1 MLHNELIQ
9 MGSERQPINYQ
20 FGVFEFSSNTGELRK
35 NGIIVRLAPQ
45 PALVLKMLVAQNGGI
60 VSREELQQEVWKG
73 DTIVDFELGLNRC
86 VARIRS
92 VLSDDADTP
101 RYVETIPR
109 LGYRFI
115 APVKIVPVP
124 QRQGIQAAAPVA
136 APASKF
142 QAALAPEAAPE
153 VVPQASKLPAPPPV
167 DTPPQGPS
175 RSPGRKWRRLL
186 FYGLPVAVLIFVAL
200 FWSRYF
206 ARSRTVQLRSDYSVG
221 PLFSEPGQTAS
232 PSFSPDGS
240 KVVFSWNGSRQDNF
254 DLYVRSIG
262 TPDVTRLTKEP
273 ETDYNPAWAPDG
285 KSIAFCR
292 SGAHNGSSI
301 WLISLSDGAERKLI
315 DVPWT
320 AVVGSRFLTWSPD
333 SRRLVFAG
341 SVHEDKT
348 SGLVEMD
355 VATGAT
361 HYLTEARAGS
371 VEMHPAYAPDG
382 HAIAFV
388 RDIARGI
395 SRILVLPMK
404 PEGGAAGPPVPLSWP
419 GFESSN
425 VARPTWTPD
434 SSHLLFASNRN
445 SEQYLWIAEAE
456 QGAAPQ
462 LLSTLGPGLMDAA
475 ISSTGDL
482 AMVRERLDIDI
493 FKLDI
498 DRLRRR
504 DSPATVP
511 VVNSNR
517 RETYPSVSPD
527 GSKLAFESNRTGFTE
542 IWTSNVDGT
551 NPTQITNM
559 GHPITGSPTWS
570 PDGRTIAFDSRA
582 GGVPRIY
589 LVPAAG
595 GKVEPLTASNEM
607 SVTPAWSPDGAWI
620 YFTSDRT
627 GRPEIWRISPGGGTP
642 QQISSTGGFS
652 PSSSSGKLLLYS
664 ANRSWITTLKSMNLE
679 THEEKALAT
688 DAVRRSYFAA
698 GDGVYYI
705 ASRAGDHYSLNFIPS
720 GGGVPV
726 TLYEFPRRTAEGMGM
741 SRDGHSLFFGEAEQA
756 NTDLQL
762 VRDFW
767 RK

>member
-1 MLHNELIQ
+1 MA
-9 MGSERQPINYQ
+9 SERQSVNYQ
-20 FGVFEFSSNTGELRK
+20 FGVFEFSANTGELRK

-45 PALVLKMLVAQNGGI
+45 PALVLKMLLAQNGGV

-101 RYVETIPR
+101 RYVETVPR

-115 APVKIVPVP
+115 AQVKIVPVP
-124 QRQGIQAAAPVA
+124 QRQGIPVA
-136 APASKF
+136 AVPVPAPATVF
-142 QAALAPEAAPE
+142 EATLTPATAPE
-153 VVPQASKLPAPPPV
+153 VVPQESNRSAPPQEVAPLEGPV
-167 DTPPQGPS
+167 
-175 RSPGRKWRRLL
+175 RSPGRKWRSILI
-186 FYGLPVAVLIFVAL
+186 YGLPAAVLIFVAL
-200 FWSRYF
+200 FWSRHF
-206 ARSRTVQLRSDYSVG
+206 VRNQAEQLRSDYSVG

-240 KVVFSWNGSRQDNF
+240 KVVFSWSGSRQDNF

-262 TPDVTRLTKEP
+262 TQDTTRLTNAR
-273 ETDYNPAWAPDG
+273 ETDYSPAWSPDG

-292 SGAHNGSSI
+292 SGPRNGSSI

-361 HYLTEARAGS
+361 RYLTRAKEGT

-395 SRILVLPMK
+395 SRILILPMK

-419 GFESSN
+419 GFESAN
-425 VARPTWTPD
+425 VARPLWTPD
-434 SSHLLFASNRN
+434 SGHLLFASNRN
-445 SEQYLWIAEAE
+445 SEQYLWIVKDG

-462 LLSTLGPGLMDAA
+462 LLSALGPGLMDAA
-475 ISSTGDL
+475 ISSTGAL

-493 FKLDI
+493 LKLDVG
-498 DRLRRR
+498 RLRHGN
-504 DSPATVP
+504 SAAPVP
-511 VVNSNR
+511 VLNSNR
-517 RETYPSVSPD
+517 LETSPSVSPD
-527 GSKLAFESNRTGFTE
+527 GLKLAFESNRSGFTE

-551 NPTQITNM
+551 NVSQITSM

-595 GKVEPLTASNEM
+595 GKVAALTAPNEM
-607 SVTPAWSPDGAWI
+607 SVTPAWSPDGVWI

-627 GRPEIWRISPGGGTP
+627 GSPEIWRIPSVGGTP
-642 QQISSTGGFS
+642 QQVSTTGGFS
-652 PSSSSGKLLLYS
+652 PSTSAGKLILYS
-664 ANRSWITTLKSMNLE
+664 ATRAWVTTLKSLNVE
-679 THEEKALAT
+679 THEEEVLAT
-688 DAVRRSYFAA
+688 DAIRRSYHAA
-698 GDGVYYI
+698 TDGVYYI
-705 ASRAGDHYSLNFIPS
+705 AASAGDRFVLRFIPS
-720 GGGVPV
+720 AGGTAE
-726 TLYEFPRRTAEGMGM
+726 TLYEFPRRTAEGLGM
-741 SRDGHSLFFGEAEQA
+741 SPDGHSLFFGEAEQA
-756 NTDLQL
+756 NTDLRL

>member
-1 MLHNELIQ
+1 
-9 MGSERQPINYQ
+9 MGSERQSIKYQ

-35 NGIIVRLAPQ
+35 NGVIVRLAPQ
-45 PALVLKMLVAQNGGI
+45 PALVLKLLVAHNGGI
-60 VSREELQQEVWKG
+60 VTREELQQEVWKG

-109 LGYRFI
+109 SGYRFI

-124 QRQGIQAAAPVA
+124 QRQGIPDEAVRVATPSSGPNAPIT
-136 APASKF
+136 PEPCSEGLPK
-142 QAALAPEAAPE
+142 APES
-153 VVPQASKLPAPPPV
+153 VAPPLV
-167 DTPPQGPS
+167 DAPREASS
-175 RSPGRKWRRLL
+175 RSLGRKWRILL
-186 FYGLPVAVLIFVAL
+186 FYALPAAVLMIVAL
-200 FWSRYF
+200 FWSRHF
-206 ARSRTVQLRSDYSVG
+206 VRNRTVQLRSDYSVG
-221 PLFSEPGQTAS
+221 PLFSEPGQAAG

-240 KVVFSWNGSRQDNF
+240 KVVFSWSGSRQDNF
-254 DLYVRSIG
+254 DLYIRSIG
-262 TPDVTRLTKEP
+262 TQDTTRLTKAP
-273 ETDYNPAWAPDG
+273 ETDYSPAWSPDG

-292 SGAHNGSSI
+292 GGPQAGSSI
-301 WLISLSDGAERKLI
+301 WVVSLSGGAERKLI

-320 AVVGSRFLTWSPD
+320 AVVGSRFLAWSPD
-333 SRRLVFAG
+333 SRRLIFAG
-341 SVHEDKT
+341 SLNEDKT
-348 SGLVEMD
+348 SGLLEME
-355 VATGAT
+355 VASGAT
-361 HYLTEARAGS
+361 RYLTRAQAGS
-371 VEMHPAYAPDG
+371 VEMHPTYAPDG

-395 SRILVLPMK
+395 SRILVLPMN
-404 PEGGAAGPPVPLSWP
+404 PDGGAAGPPVPLSWP

-425 VARPTWTPD
+425 VARPVWTSD

-445 SEQYLWIAEAE
+445 SEQYLWIAKAE

-475 ISSTGDL
+475 ISPTGDL

-498 DRLRRR
+498 DRLRHGAF
-504 DSPATVP
+504 SAPVP
-511 VVNSNR
+511 VVNSSR
-517 RETYPSVSPD
+517 LETYPNVSSD
-527 GSKLAFESNRTGFTE
+527 GSKLAFESNRSGFTE

-551 NPTQITNM
+551 NLAQITNM
-559 GHPITGSPTWS
+559 GHPITGSPAWS
-570 PDGRTIAFDSRA
+570 PDNRTIAFDSRA
-582 GGVPRIY
+582 GGAPRIY
-589 LVPAAG
+589 VVPAAG
-595 GKVEPLTASNEM
+595 GKVEALTAPNEM

-627 GRPEIWRISPGGGTP
+627 GRPEVWRIPSSGGPP
-642 QQISSTGGFS
+642 QQVSTTGGFS
-652 PSSSSGKLLLYS
+652 PSTSAGKLILYS
-664 ANRSWITTLKSMNLE
+664 ANRAWVTALKSLNVE
-679 THEEKALAT
+679 THEEEVLAT
-688 DAVRRSYFAA
+688 DAVRRSYYPAA
-698 GDGVYYI
+698 DGVYYI
-705 ASRAGDHYSLNFIPS
+705 AARGGDHFLLKFIPS
-720 GGGVPV
+720 SGGAAI

-741 SRDGHSLFFGEAEQA
+741 SRDGHSLFFGEAEQS

>member
-1 MLHNELIQ
+1 

-20 FGVFEFSSNTGELRK
+20 FGVFEFSANTGELRK

-124 QRQGIQAAAPVA
+124 PRQRIPVVAAPVA
-136 APASKF
+136 APA
-142 QAALAPEAAPE
+142 ATLETTLAPETAPE
-153 VVPQASKLPAPPPV
+153 TVAQASTPPSPPQADAP
-167 DTPPQGPS
+167 QQRPS
-175 RSPGRKWRRLL
+175 RSPAPKWRRLL
-186 FYGLPVAVLIFVAL
+186 FYGLPVAVLIIAAL
-200 FWSRYF
+200 FWSRHLV
-206 ARSRTVQLRSDYSVG
+206 RGRTVQLRSDYSVG
-221 PLFSEPGQTAS
+221 PLFSEPGQAAS

-240 KVVFSWNGSRQDNF
+240 RVVFSWSGSRQDNF
-254 DLYVRSIG
+254 DLYIRSIG
-262 TPDVTRLTKEP
+262 TQETTRLTKAP
-273 ETDYNPAWAPDG
+273 ETDYSPAWSPDG

-292 SGAHNGSSI
+292 ARSRGGSSI
-301 WLISLSDGAERKLI
+301 WMISLSDGAERKLI
-315 DVPWT
+315 DVSLT

-341 SVHEDKT
+341 SISDDKAA
-348 SGLVEMD
+348 GLLEME

-361 HYLTEARAGS
+361 HYLTKAQPGS
-371 VEMHPAYAPDG
+371 VEMNPAYAPDG

-395 SRILVLPMK
+395 SRILLLPMK
-404 PEGGAAGPPVPLSWP
+404 PEGGAIGPPVPLSWP

-434 SSHLLFASNRN
+434 STHLLFASNRN
-445 SEQYLWIAEAE
+445 SEQYLWIAKAE

-475 ISSTGDL
+475 ISSSGDL

-493 FKLDI
+493 FKLDV
-498 DRLRRR
+498 DRLRHG
-504 DSPATVP
+504 DSPAALP

-517 RETYPSVSPD
+517 LETNPSVSPD

-570 PDGRTIAFDSRA
+570 PDGQTIAFDSRA

-595 GKVEPLTASNEM
+595 GKVEPLTAPNEM
-607 SVTPAWSPDGAWI
+607 SVTPNWSPDGAWI

-627 GRPEIWRISPGGGTP
+627 GRPEIWRISPRGGAP
-642 QQISSTGGFS
+642 QQVSTTGGFS

-664 ANRSWITTLKSMNLE
+664 ANRSWITTLKSMNVE

-688 DAVRRSYFAA
+688 DAVRRSYSAS

-705 ASRAGDHYSLNFIPS
+705 ASRGGDHFSLNFIPS
-720 GGGVPV
+720 AGGVAV
-726 TLYEFPRRTAEGMGM
+726 TLYEFPRRTAEGLGM
-741 SRDGHSLFFGEAEQA
+741 SRDGHSLFFGEAEQS

-767 RK
+767 RN

>member
-1 MLHNELIQ
+1 

-20 FGVFEFSSNTGELRK
+20 FGVFEFSANTGELRK

-45 PALVLKMLVAQNGGI
+45 PALVLKMLLAQNGGI
-60 VSREELQQEVWKG
+60 VCREDLQLEVWKG

-124 QRQGIQAAAPVA
+124 QRQGIQVAAAPDP
-136 APASKF
+136 APA
-142 QAALAPEAAPE
+142 AAFEAILAPETTPE
-153 VVPQASKLPAPPPV
+153 VVPQESNRLAPPQV
-167 DTPPQGPS
+167 DAPLEGPS
-175 RSPGRKWRRLL
+175 RSPGRKWRSIL
-186 FYGLPVAVLIFVAL
+186 FYGLPAAVLILVGL
-200 FWSRYF
+200 FWSRHF
-206 ARSRTVQLRSDYSVG
+206 VRNRTVQLRSDYSVG
-221 PLFSEPGQTAS
+221 PLFSEPGQTGS

-240 KVVFSWNGSRQDNF
+240 KVVFSWSGSRQDNF
-254 DLYVRSIG
+254 DLYIRSIG
-262 TPDVTRLTKEP
+262 TQDTTRLTKAP
-273 ETDYNPAWAPDG
+273 ETDYSPAWSPDG

-292 SGAHNGSSI
+292 AGPRDGSSI
-301 WLISLSDGAERKLI
+301 WVISLSDGAERKLI

-320 AVVGSRFLTWSPD
+320 PVVGSRFLTWSPD
-333 SRRLVFAG
+333 NRRLVFAG
-341 SVHEDKT
+341 SMSEDKA
-348 SGLVEMD
+348 SGLLEME

-361 HYLTEARAGS
+361 RYLTKAQAGS

-395 SRILVLPMK
+395 SRILVLPMN

-434 SSHLLFASNRN
+434 SSYLLFASNRN
-445 SEQYLWIAEAE
+445 SEQYLWIAKAE

-493 FKLDI
+493 FKLDM
-498 DRLRRR
+498 DRLRRG
-504 DSPATVP
+504 DSTATVP

-517 RETYPSVSPD
+517 LETYPNVSPD
-527 GSKLAFESNRTGFTE
+527 GLKLAFESNRSGFTE

-551 NPTQITNM
+551 NLTQITSM
-559 GHPITGSPTWS
+559 GHPITGSPSWS
-570 PDGRTIAFDSRA
+570 PDNRTIAFDSRA

-589 LVPAAG
+589 LVPAGG
-595 GKVEPLTASNEM
+595 GKVEALTSSNEM
-607 SVTPAWSPDGAWI
+607 SVTPAWSADGAWI

-627 GRPEIWRISPGGGTP
+627 GRPEVWRIPSSGGTP
-642 QQISSTGGFS
+642 QQVSTTGGFS
-652 PSSSSGKLLLYS
+652 PSTSAGKMILYS
-664 ANRSWITTLKSMNLE
+664 ANRSWVTTLKSLNVE
-679 THEEKALAT
+679 TREEKVLAT
-688 DAVRRSYFAA
+688 DAIRRSYYPAA
-698 GDGVYYI
+698 DGVYYI
-705 ASRAGDHYSLNFIPS
+705 AAGAGGHFLLKFIPS
-720 GGGVPV
+720 AGGAAV

-741 SRDGHSLFFGEAEQA
+741 SRDGRSLFFGEAEQL

-767 RK
+767 RN

>member
-20 FGVFEFSSNTGELRK
+20 FGVFEFSAHTGELRK

-45 PALVLKMLVAQNGGI
+45 PALVLKMLLAQNGGI
-60 VSREELQQEVWKG
+60 VSRDELQQEVWKG
-73 DTIVDFELGLNRC
+73 DTVVDFELGLNRC

-115 APVKIVPVP
+115 APLKVVQVP
-124 QRQGIQAAAPVA
+124 QRQGVPAASAVA
-136 APASKF
+136 APASEF
-142 QAALAPEAAPE
+142 QAALAPETAPE
-153 VVPQASKLPAPPPV
+153 VVLQASIPVPPPV
-167 DTPPQGPS
+167 DTTRQGS
-175 RSPGRKWRRLL
+175 IRSPGRKWGSLL
-186 FYGLPVAVLIFVAL
+186 FYGVPAAVLILVAL
-200 FWSRYF
+200 FWSQHFVRN
-206 ARSRTVQLRSDYSVG
+206 RTVQLHSDYSVG

-240 KVVFSWNGSRQDNF
+240 KVVFSWSGSRQDNF
-254 DLYVRSIG
+254 DLYIRSIG
-262 TPDVTRLTKEP
+262 TQETTRLTKAP
-273 ETDYNPAWAPDG
+273 ETDYGPAWSPDG

-292 SGAHNGSSI
+292 AGSRDGSSI
-301 WLISLSDGAERKLI
+301 WVITLSDGAERKLI
-315 DVPWT
+315 DVSWT

-333 SRRLVFAG
+333 NRRLVFAG
-341 SVHEDKT
+341 SVSEDKT
-348 SGLVEMD
+348 SGLVEME

-361 HYLTEARAGS
+361 RHLTRAQAGS
-371 VEMHPAYAPDG
+371 VEMHPSYAPDG

-395 SRILVLPMK
+395 GRILVLPMR

-445 SEQYLWIAEAE
+445 SEQYLWIAKAE
-456 QGAAPQ
+456 QGAAPH
-462 LLSTLGPGLMDAA
+462 LLSTLGPGLLDAA

-493 FKLDI
+493 FKLDM
-498 DRLRRR
+498 DRLRRG
-504 DSPATVP
+504 DSSATIP

-517 RETYPSVSPD
+517 LETYPNVSHD
-527 GSKLAFESNRTGFTE
+527 GLKLAFESNRSGFTE

-551 NPTQITNM
+551 NLTQITSM
-559 GHPITGSPTWS
+559 GHPITGSPAWS
-570 PDGRTIAFDSRA
+570 PDNRTIAFDSRA

-595 GKVEPLTASNEM
+595 GKVVALTAPNEM
-607 SVTPAWSPDGAWI
+607 SVTPAWSPEGAWI

-627 GRPEIWRISPGGGTP
+627 GRPEVWRISSSGGTP
-642 QQISSTGGFS
+642 QQVSTSGGFS
-652 PSSSSGKLLLYS
+652 PSTSAGKLILYS
-664 ANRSWITTLKSMNLE
+664 ANRAWVTTLKSLNVE
-679 THEEKALAT
+679 TGEEKVLAT
-688 DAVRRSYFAA
+688 DAIRRSYYPAA
-698 GDGVYYI
+698 DGVYYI
-705 ASRAGDHYSLNFIPS
+705 AAGAAGHFLLKFIPS
-720 GGGVPV
+720 AGGTAV

-741 SRDGHSLFFGEAEQA
+741 SRDGHSLFFGEAEQL